1 MRIGLLSDVH
11 GNLPALEAVL
21 EACSIRCDA
30 LWCLGDTVGYGASPN
45 ECVALVRDRCE
56 LVLAGNHDLAATGRV
71 DFATFSSDA
80 GRAIRWTREVLAA
93 DAETWL
99 GTLEPSAQRGP
110 IGLFHALAAR
120 PGVGVRRRCRRR
132 ARRAVEHD
140 ARAGAG
146 RPHARA
152 ARDAPGRRPADRR
165 PGRRRRRR
173 TTSAAAATRSSTPA
187 RSASR
192 ATATR
197 APRGCCSTSTTTAGR
212 SGPIFQRVRYD
223 IAAAQR
229 AIEGAGLPQHLADR
243 LSFGM

>member
-21 EACSIRCDA
+21 EACSIRCDG

-45 ECVALVRDRCE
+45 ECVALIRDRCE

-71 DFATFSSDA
+71 DFSTFSSDA

-99 GTLEPSAQRGP
+99 GSLEPSAQRGP
-110 IGLFHALAAR
+110 IGLFHASPRDPVWEYVADAVAANAALSSTPHELVLVGHTHVPLATRLVGDHLIGGPAGADAIYDLR
-120 PGVGVRRRCRRR
+120 GGRHTLLNPGSVGQPRDG
-132 ARRAVEHD
+132 D
-140 ARAGAG
+140 ARAAWVLLYLDDDG
-146 RPHARA
+146 RPERA
-152 ARDAPGRRPADRR
+152 V
-165 PGRRRRRR
+165 
-173 TTSAAAATRSSTPA
+173 
-187 RSASR
+187 
-192 ATATR
+192 
-197 APRGCCSTSTTTAGR
+197 
-212 SGPIFQRVRYD
+212 FQRVRYD

-229 AIEGAGLPQHLADR
+229 TIEGAGLPQHLADR